1 MKDDNYIETSGVW
14 KKVKEK
20 CEAILIVAG
29 ESNPGPLALA
39 TSALTT
45 EIRQPT
51 TSKIFTF
58 YIYTVE

>member
-1 MKDDNYIETSGVW
+1 MKDDNYIETFGVW

-29 ESNPGPLALA
+29 ELNPGSLALA
-39 TSALTT
+39 TSGLTT

-51 TSKIFTF
+51 TKTFTF
-58 YIYTVE
+58 YFYTFE